1 MDANH
6 IIDSLGGTAAV
17 ARLCHVK
24 QPSVSGWRKH
34 GIPRARLQ
42 FLAVIRPDVFV
53 RSAQNATSKNELDT
67 AA

>member
-17 ARLCHVK
+17 ARLCRVK
-24 QPSVSGWRKH
+24 QPSVSGWRRH
-34 GIPRARLQ
+34 GIPPARLQ

-53 RSAQNATSKNELDT
+53 RVAQNVTVEPTLDK